1 MRDQQIDKVINDRK
15 QSEAM
20 ILINKPRNDQLTD
33 WKLQDLHSDDPQS
46 ENLRDVRSTKDL
58 HAMIPLEI

>member
-15 QSEAM
+15 RRDAM
-20 ILINKPRNDQLTD
+20 ILINKRGNDQLTD
-33 WKLQDLHSDDPQS
+33 GKLQDLHSNDPQS